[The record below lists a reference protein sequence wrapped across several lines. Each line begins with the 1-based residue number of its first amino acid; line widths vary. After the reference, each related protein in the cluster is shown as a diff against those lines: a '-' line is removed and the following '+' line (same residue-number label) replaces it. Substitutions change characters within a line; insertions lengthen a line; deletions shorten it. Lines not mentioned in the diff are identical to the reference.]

1 MEDDEFCLILKI
13 NEPKQM
19 DKEMMTF
26 GLICFTIGVIG
37 LLVLLGI
44 IIAAMGIIPVCIYVC
59 LLLIVI
65 GILACNVGSD
75 GKLPKYPFE
84 NV

>member
-1 MEDDEFCLILKI
+1 MDEKI
-13 NEPKQM
+13 II
-19 DKEMMTF
+19 F
-26 GLICFTIGVIG
+26 GLICFAIGTIG

>member
-1 MEDDEFCLILKI
+1 MDEKI
-13 NEPKQM
+13 II
-19 DKEMMTF
+19 F
-26 GLICFTIGVIG
+26 GLICFTIGALG
-37 LLVLLGI
+37 LLILLGMV
-44 IIAAMGIIPVCIYVC
+44 IAAMGIIPVCIYVC